1 MGALECPAHSVK
13 LRRKL
18 SLSRET
24 VRRLQTRDLTRAADG
39 TAIATEVCPTA
50 GPGNI
55 CDLTCDLC
63 VTQGGTLCET
73 ADCS

>member
-1 MGALECPAHSVK
+1 MKKSP
-13 LRRKL
+13 RKL

-24 VRRLQTRDLTRAADG
+24 VRRLQAPDLTRAGGG
-39 TAIATEVCPTA
+39 TGIATAVCPTF
-50 GPGNI
+50 GPGNT

-63 VTQGGTLCET
+63 VTQGGTLCQT